1 MNKLQISGN
10 GFPGTNKTWRF
21 LQAAL
26 GDAISGIAGVL
37 GDKVILS
44 GVVVT
49 GDQVSSGVIIY
60 NGELY
65 PFEAGEVGADVSI
78 VETVENADYKID
90 TNNDNLFDNLPA
102 YITKVAKC
110 GTGGIVTFPFA
121 ELVRLTRLQDVF
133 DGNYNHLQNLPDL
146 FSGDYNDLDNLP
158 SLPQQATEQEAGI
171 MPLASLDDIL
181 HGTNHTKAVTPHRM
195 QQYFGKIGKGSYYFG
210 DVVVDTFRDVYFSY
224 ALPTDNYMVLGSFKG
239 GNGDLTLDND
249 VMWVTHNHTTSSFTL
264 SVREVSNDN
273 QSLVFHYLIIAL

>member
-37 GDKVILS
+37 GDKVILG

-65 PFEAGEVGADVSI
+65 PFEAGTVGVDVSI

-90 TNNDNLFDNLPA
+90 INNDNLFDNLPA

-133 DGNYNHLQNLPDL
+133 
-146 FSGDYNDLDNLP
+146 SGDYNDLNNLP
-158 SLPQQATEQEAGI
+158 TPYVPQQATELEAGI
-171 MPLASLDDIL
+171 MPLASSIDITN
-181 HGTNHTKAVTPHRM
+181 GMNHTKAVTPLRM
-195 QQYFGKIGKGSYYFG
+195 QEYFGKLGEG
-210 DVVVDTFRDVYFSY
+210 YFSLDY
-224 ALPTDNYMVLGSFKG
+224 IFSDTVIEVPIYPALSTNNYMVLGSFKG
-239 GNGDLTLDND
+239 TGGQWMDSND
-249 VMWVTHNHTTSSFTL
+249 VMWVSGEHTATSFKVAVKSI
-264 SVREVSNDN
+264 SSDAH
-273 QSLVFHYLIIAL
+273 SLVFNYIILSV

>member
-44 GVVVT
+44 GVEEDHPEYT
-49 GDQVSSGVIIY
+49 DGVIIF
-60 NGELY
+60 NGEVI
-65 PFEAGEVGADVSI
+65 PFMRSNIEEYVTI

-102 YITKVAKC
+102 YITKVAKF

-171 MPLASLDDIL
+171 MPLASLADIL
-181 HGTNHTKAVTPHRM
+181 HGTNHTKAVTPLMM
-195 QQYFGKIGKGSYYFG
+195 QQYFGKIGKGSFYFG
-210 DVVVDTFRDVYFSY
+210 NVVVDTFKTVYVY
-224 ALPTDNYMVLGSFKG
+224 PTLLTNNYMVLGSFKG

-264 SVREVSNDN
+264 SVREVSNDT